1 MNCMRK
7 KSGVMK
13 HYIHLLD
20 IQFRIIS
27 FIDKLFHIYRFFVF
41 SMKIKCLILFFI
53 FLGKPLKIKNCH
65 LGKFGAV
72 VEFKQ
77 TKNGGNQKLTPPSVI
92 GHQLCQHIVGMNPKS
107 IGSSDEKPNENKE
120 EESQLIYQEL
130 LVDPEI
136 TVGEMLSENN
146 VTVADFVRF
155 EIGEEIPEE
164 SVKNEE
170 TASVL

>member
-1 MNCMRK
+1 
-7 KSGVMK
+7 
-13 HYIHLLD
+13 
-20 IQFRIIS
+20 
-27 FIDKLFHIYRFFVF
+27 
-41 SMKIKCLILFFI
+41 
-53 FLGKPLKIKNCH
+53 
-65 LGKFGAV
+65 
-72 VEFKQ
+72 
-77 TKNGGNQKLTPPSVI
+77 
-92 GHQLCQHIVGMNPKS
+92 MNPKS

-164 SVKNEE
+164 SSPRMK
-170 TASVL
+170 

>member
-1 MNCMRK
+1 
-7 KSGVMK
+7 
-13 HYIHLLD
+13 
-20 IQFRIIS
+20 
-27 FIDKLFHIYRFFVF
+27 
-41 SMKIKCLILFFI
+41 MKIKCLILFFI

-170 TASVL
+170 TASVLWY

>member
-1 MNCMRK
+1 
-7 KSGVMK
+7 
-13 HYIHLLD
+13 
-20 IQFRIIS
+20 
-27 FIDKLFHIYRFFVF
+27 
-41 SMKIKCLILFFI
+41 
-53 FLGKPLKIKNCH
+53 
-65 LGKFGAV
+65 
-72 VEFKQ
+72 
-77 TKNGGNQKLTPPSVI
+77 
-92 GHQLCQHIVGMNPKS
+92 
-107 IGSSDEKPNENKE
+107 
-120 EESQLIYQEL
+120 LIYQEL

>member
-1 MNCMRK
+1 
-7 KSGVMK
+7 
-13 HYIHLLD
+13 
-20 IQFRIIS
+20 
-27 FIDKLFHIYRFFVF
+27 
-41 SMKIKCLILFFI
+41 MKIKCLLFYIFI
-53 FLGKPLKIKNCH
+53 FLGKPLKIRNCH

-77 TKNGGNQKLTPPSVI
+77 TKNGENQKLTPPSVI
-92 GHQLCQHIVGMNPKS
+92 GHQLCQHIVGMNPKSIGSSDEKPNENVGMNPKS

-146 VTVADFVRF
+146 VTVTDFVRF
-155 EIGEEIPEE
+155 EIGEELPEE
-164 SVKNEE
+164 SVKNEVVKE

>member
-1 MNCMRK
+1 
-7 KSGVMK
+7 
-13 HYIHLLD
+13 
-20 IQFRIIS
+20 
-27 FIDKLFHIYRFFVF
+27 
-41 SMKIKCLILFFI
+41 
-53 FLGKPLKIKNCH
+53 
-65 LGKFGAV
+65 
-72 VEFKQ
+72 
-77 TKNGGNQKLTPPSVI
+77 
-92 GHQLCQHIVGMNPKS
+92 MNPKS